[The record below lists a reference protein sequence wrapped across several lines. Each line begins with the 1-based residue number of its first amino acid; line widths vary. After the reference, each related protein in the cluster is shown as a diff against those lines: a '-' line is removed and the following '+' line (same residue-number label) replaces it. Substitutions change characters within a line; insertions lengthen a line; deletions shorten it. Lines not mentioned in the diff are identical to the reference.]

1 MYDISSVMIKEKR
14 MKGVFFMLLPS
25 LFQDAFDDMFN
36 TPFSNPRAFSTMMQT
51 DIRDLGDEYQIDIDL
66 PGYEKEDI
74 SAQLRDGYLTIIGNH
89 VDKID
94 ESQKTGVYLQKE
106 RYEGS
111 CKRSFYVG
119 EAIHQDEIFAKFNN
133 GVLSITIPKKDI
145 STQIEDIK
153 KIEIK

>member
-1 MYDISSVMIKEKR
+1 
-14 MKGVFFMLLPS
+14 MLLPS
-25 LFQDAFDDMFN
+25 LFKDAFDDMFN
-36 TPFSNPRAFSTMMQT
+36 TPFSNPRAFSMMMQT

-94 ESQKTGVYLQKE
+94 ESQKNGVYIKKE

-119 EAIHQDEIFAKFNN
+119 ETIRQEDIFAKFNN